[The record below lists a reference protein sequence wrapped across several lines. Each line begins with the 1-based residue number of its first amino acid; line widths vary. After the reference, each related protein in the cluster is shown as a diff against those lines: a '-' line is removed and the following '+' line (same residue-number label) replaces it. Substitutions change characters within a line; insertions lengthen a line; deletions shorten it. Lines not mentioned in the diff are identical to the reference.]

1 MLFCGRLGHGINDCK
16 EAFGVQSSVKNFG
29 PWMKASPWKPVA
41 QEEGLDDMGVK
52 RSCGKRLFF
61 SKKLRPKAP
70 VEDSCPTSIHNVT
83 SLLGKFVLDKDE
95 EEVRDDEVAV
105 GPPGYEQGLITEKG
119 QDNTV
124 QDNHDEGEFFDG
136 SCQQVPFTSSTQ
148 IILEGSNEHGGL
160 RQDSVGMTVPSQ
172 VSLTR
177 KRVQKWKKVV
187 RQKSQPVSSVCFYPP
202 VGEKRPKEM
211 DDFDD
216 LMADVED
223 RVVTKKRHAPMEV
236 DSAQDCQYSNEVS
249 PTRWALGSQ

>member
-1 MLFCGRLGHGINDCK
+1 
-16 EAFGVQSSVKNFG
+16 
-29 PWMKASPWKPVA
+29 
-41 QEEGLDDMGVK
+41 MGVK

-95 EEVRDDEVAV
+95 EEVRDNEVVV

-136 SCQQVPFTSSTQ
+136 SCQQAPFTSSTQ

-172 VSLTR
+172 VFAYLLLSSASSGIPRTNKMRWRGDNIVTDSSAAAISMSLLAFIALACSSIIAGYKIFT
-177 KRVQKWKKVV
+177 
-187 RQKSQPVSSVCFYPP
+187 KSFI
-202 VGEKRPKEM
+202 
-211 DDFDD
+211 
-216 LMADVED
+216 
-223 RVVTKKRHAPMEV
+223 
-236 DSAQDCQYSNEVS
+236 
-249 PTRWALGSQ
+249 